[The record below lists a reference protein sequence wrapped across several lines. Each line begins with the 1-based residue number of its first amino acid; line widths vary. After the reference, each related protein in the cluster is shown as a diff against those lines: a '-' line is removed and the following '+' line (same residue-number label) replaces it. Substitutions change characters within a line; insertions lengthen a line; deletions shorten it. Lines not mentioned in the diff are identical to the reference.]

1 MPMALSVWAGEPAGA
16 RLSLRLARDC
26 PSLARAWLGFAS
38 PASGLRAVAKRPARA
53 GLGGV
58 ELARAAPRRPLKAR
72 GGKTRSAAARFASIR
87 AGLGR
92 DRRRKG
98 PLRAFQAGFGV
109 QGCWVRLA
117 LACGGI
123 GPKAAARRASGSA
136 QIAPPGSFL
145 RVGVAHSCAGMLWR
159 LARLCGGASCAAL
172 DSPRRRAADGLTR
185 RVGADSR
192 WLENGGAQR
201 FRRSMAAASR
211 RRLSALSSP
220 SRAWIASWVAC
231 LAFSQAP
238 SAPSSVA

>member
-1 MPMALSVWAGEPAGA
+1 MPMAWLVWAARPPAPAFFALG
-16 RLSLRLARDC
+16 
-26 PSLARAWLGFAS
+26 PSLARVRAARVRLAGGRQAPCARRLGRRRS
-38 PASGLRAVAKRPARA
+38 
-53 GLGGV
+53 
-58 ELARAAPRRPLKAR
+58 ARAAPRRPLKAR

-87 AGLGR
+87 VGFGPGSEAERPAPRVSGRLWGSRLLGSACLGLRR
-92 DRRRKG
+92 DR
-98 PLRAFQAGFGV
+98 PQ
-109 QGCWVRLA
+109 
-117 LACGGI
+117 
-123 GPKAAARRASGSA
+123 S
-136 QIAPPGSFL
+136 
-145 RVGVAHSCAGMLWR
+145 
-159 LARLCGGASCAAL
+159 GGASRFRFGADRSAWILFARGGCAFLRRHALAPRKALRRRLMRSAL